1 MIIPLEKSVA
11 QIGLNLARNTL
22 ENTTHDP
29 TVCSLQI
36 SQLAKQIANKEV
48 RKKSQTREVSAVR
61 QPPSH
66 IWGKYCNGTLWVSI
80 PSLELQMCKNVYLI
94 LPMLISQSQHC
105 PLVHGQPKIA
115 CRQQLKEPRQI
126 DFSDACFRQKC
137 SQNASVNHG
146 Q

>member
-1 MIIPLEKSVA
+1 MIIPLERSVA
-11 QIGLNLARNTL
+11 QVGLNLARNTL

-66 IWGKYCNGTLWVSI
+66 IWEKYCNGTLWVSI
-80 PSLELQMCKNVYLI
+80 PSLELQMCKNVYLL
-94 LPMLISQSQHC
+94 LPMLIS
-105 PLVHGQPKIA
+105 
-115 CRQQLKEPRQI
+115 
-126 DFSDACFRQKC
+126 
-137 SQNASVNHG
+137 
-146 Q
+146 